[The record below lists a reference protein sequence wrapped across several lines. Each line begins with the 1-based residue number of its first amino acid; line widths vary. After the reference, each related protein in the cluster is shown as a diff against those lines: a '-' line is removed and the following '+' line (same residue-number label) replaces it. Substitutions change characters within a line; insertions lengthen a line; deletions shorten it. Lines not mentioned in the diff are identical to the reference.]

1 MKDNRV
7 LSEDY
12 SKLSVINKETGE
24 EIAVVT
30 HELITTADEKIIV
43 KLTPK
48 YEVIKTWRKIWY
60 AIKCKGTIN
69 SNILL
74 KYRKEMF

>member
-1 MKDNRV
+1 M
-7 LSEDY
+7 
-12 SKLSVINKETGE
+12 NKE

-48 YEVIKTWRKIWY
+48 YD
-60 AIKCKGTIN
+60 
-69 SNILL
+69 
-74 KYRKEMF
+74 

>member
-1 MKDNRV
+1 MEDNKV

-30 HELITTADEKIIV
+30 PEQITTANEKIVV

-48 YEVIKTWRKIWY
+48 YD
-60 AIKCKGTIN
+60 
-69 SNILL
+69 
-74 KYRKEMF
+74 

>member
-48 YEVIKTWRKIWY
+48 YEVIKT
-60 AIKCKGTIN
+60 
-69 SNILL
+69 
-74 KYRKEMF
+74 

>member
-30 HELITTADEKIIV
+30 VYTL
-43 KLTPK
+43 
-48 YEVIKTWRKIWY
+48 
-60 AIKCKGTIN
+60 
-69 SNILL
+69 ILL
-74 KYRKEMF
+74 F